1 MTPTV
6 NVKEPNKYVHVYI
19 YKKISNKRVFFLKI
33 EFKLKDNVYA
43 TEFEIVNSD
52 DGCICVAAAL
62 SDGSAI
68 YMYTDVSNVR
78 KTFFNFNILCVFRI
92 FDLIFLF
99 I

>member
-1 MTPTV
+1 MQTV
-6 NVKEPNKYVHVYI
+6 NVRELIIECFHLRIK
-19 YKKISNKRVFFLKI
+19 KKIFFCSKL

-68 YMYTDVSNVR
+68 YMYTDTSNVR
-78 KTFFNFNILCVFRI
+78 KSSACN
-92 FDLIFLF
+92 
-99 I
+99 